1 MVPSAS
7 LFLDG
12 YLSTLLRHLAEEV
25 NAADGIALIQPGV
38 IAACYRRVD
47 HAPPHDFPQRLLDQ
61 ALSGGLIS
69 GGGYLCVPVT
79 AGGTPLAALCFF
91 RADQEDL
98 EPARLRSLLEH
109 GAQGS
114 IAWPALHY
122 IQEPEED
129 PLPPLHVLVVEDNAV
144 NRKVAQAFLE
154 HAGHAVHTC
163 SDGAQAVAEVQNG
176 DFDVVL
182 MDIRMPGMDGV
193 EATRLIRSLPDRR
206 RASMPILAV
215 TANFTH
221 DEVESYMAA
230 GINAIIHKPIRLGDL
245 EEALAPFFK
254 TAPSVND
261 NQQTPFAA
269 APAVPAERQAPLLD
283 QTRIGLLRDAIAP
296 ETLEDLFLT
305 AAASIRDILPD
316 LERHW
321 RDGAIDQVGKCAH
334 RLAGVAANFG
344 CQALGELAQT
354 VEQASKAG
362 RDSRAEADR
371 LLHLALASA
380 QALEGL

>member
-1 MVPSAS
+1 MIPSAS

-12 YLSTLLRHLAEEV
+12 YLSALLRHIAEEV
-25 NAADGIALIQPGV
+25 NAADGIILIQPGV
-38 IAACYRRVD
+38 IAAHHSRVG
-47 HAPPHDFPQRLLDQ
+47 HASPHPFPQRLLDQ
-61 ALSGGLIS
+61 ALAGALIS
-69 GGGYLCVPVT
+69 GGGYLCVPLT
-79 AGGTPLAALCFF
+79 AGGAPLAALCLF
-91 RADQEDL
+91 RPDQEDL

-154 HAGHAVHTC
+154 HAGHAVRTC

-221 DEVESYMAA
+221 DEVESYMEA

-261 NQQTPFAA
+261 NQQAPYAAETA
-269 APAVPAERQAPLLD
+269 APHHAALLD

-296 ETLEDLFLT
+296 DTLEDLFLT
-305 AAASIRDILPD
+305 AAASIRDSLPE
-316 LERHW
+316 LEAHW
-321 RDGAIDQVGKCAH
+321 RDDDREQLGKCAH

-344 CQALGELAQT
+344 CQALGELAQA
-354 VEQASKAG
+354 VERACKAG
-362 RDSRAEADR
+362 ESSRADAER
-371 LLHLALASA
+371 LLELARASA